1 MEETRVS
8 RCFLLSYKF
17 KSRCALNANEQ
28 TWTAIFTS
36 KRRLWWRSTVEL
48 RQHNTEML
56 ASTNRFWILLLF
68 ASLHYITACDKKI
81 LCNYER
87 GAFISFIVKLAVIK
101 LRGGFKPHF
110 CHTRP
115 CVPILDLS
123 KQCDSLA
130 LQLRISGTAPTSIG
144 PLQDTWHLICIFA

>member
-1 MEETRVS
+1 M
-8 RCFLLSYKF
+8 FLLSSNVALIKN
-17 KSRCALNANEQ
+17 RCALNANEQ

-48 RQHNTEML
+48 RQHNTEMF

-68 ASLHYITACDKKI
+68 ASLYYITAWTKKYYAI
-81 LCNYER
+81 TKEER
-87 GAFISFIVKLAVIK
+87 SSPIIVKFAAIK

-130 LQLRISGTAPTSIG
+130 LQLRISGTAPASIG
-144 PLQDTWHLICIFA
+144 PLQDTWHLVCIFA

>member
-1 MEETRVS
+1 MLTNRLE
-8 RCFLLSYKF
+8 LLS
-17 KSRCALNANEQ
+17 SRRNGDYGDALPLSYVSIIQKCLHPLIVFE
-28 TWTAIFTS
+28 FCY
-36 KRRLWWRSTVEL
+36 
-48 RQHNTEML
+48 
-56 ASTNRFWILLLF
+56 
-68 ASLHYITACDKKI
+68 SLHLCITSRLGQKR

-87 GAFISFIVKLAVIK
+87 GAFISYQVKFTVIK

-130 LQLRISGTAPTSIG
+130 LQLRILGTAPTSIG

>member
-1 MEETRVS
+1 MLTNRLE
-8 RCFLLSYKF
+8 LLS
-17 KSRCALNANEQ
+17 SRRNGDYGDALPLSYVSIIQKCLHPLIVFE
-28 TWTAIFTS
+28 F
-36 KRRLWWRSTVEL
+36 
-48 RQHNTEML
+48 
-56 ASTNRFWILLLF
+56 LLLF
-68 ASLHYITACDKKI
+68 ASLYYITAWTKKYYAI
-81 LCNYER
+81 TKEER
-87 GAFISFIVKLAVIK
+87 SSPIIVKFAVIK

-130 LQLRISGTAPTSIG
+130 LQLRILGTAPTSIG